1 MTEVTKVYPLLT
13 GKSRYEKTLSTRDR
27 GTGQI
32 LEAPILVYLI
42 ETKNSR
48 ILYDVG
54 CDYKKISDPN
64 LRHHY
69 YENFLFGPPE
79 MEPEQQISNYLNKL
93 GLTKLDID
101 IVFCGHLHFDHAGGL
116 CEFFHAEVYVHRAEM
131 EAAKAQADEAYFL
144 DDFSGDYRWHEI
156 NADYNLVDG
165 VRAIETPGHTA
176 GHMSMVI
183 ELPEGPPIIIAGDA
197 ADLVENIEN
206 EIAPGLCWQDN
217 VDLAIESIRK
227 LKQIRRETGAE
238 LWPNHDIQF
247 YKQMKPFPLFYE

>member
-1 MTEVTKVYPLLT
+1 MTEVTKIYPLLT
-13 GKSRYEKTLSTRDR
+13 GTSRYEKTISTRDR
-27 GTGQI
+27 DSGQI
-32 LEAPILVYLI
+32 IEAPILVYLI
-42 ETKNSR
+42 ETNNGR

-54 CDYKKISDPN
+54 CDYNKIKDPN
-64 LRHHY
+64 LRRHY

-79 MEPEQQISNYLNKL
+79 MGSEQQISNYLDKL
-93 GLTKLDID
+93 GLTTLDID

-116 CEFFHAEVYVHRAEM
+116 HEFSHAEVHVHRAEM

-144 DDFSGDYRWHEI
+144 DDFSGDYHWHEF

-176 GHMSMVI
+176 GHMSLVI
-183 ELPEGPPIIIAGDA
+183 ELPKGQPIIIAGDA
-197 ADLVENIEN
+197 ADLVENIEH

-217 VDLAIESIRK
+217 VNLAIESIRK
-227 LKQIRRETGAE
+227 LKEISRQTGAE

-247 YKQMKPFPLFYE
+247 YKQMRQFPSFYE